1 MADVMPWDA
10 WADAIDDLAAERGK
24 SINVYRSPS
33 EQVAAPAILIR
44 PDSPWQTAADADMP
58 FAQIAERY
66 AAVCL
71 VASTDPLSNQADLRD
86 LVRLARDAAIAATF
100 RWTQTSGISP
110 SEADGVEYLASVVRA
125 TWGARD

>member
-1 MADVMPWDA
+1 MPWDA
-10 WADAIDDLAAERGK
+10 WADAVDDLAAERGK

-33 EQVAAPAILIR
+33 DQVAAPAILIR

-58 FAQIAERY
+58 FAQIAERWV
-66 AAVCL
+66 AVCL
-71 VASTDPLSNQADLRD
+71 VASTDPLSNQSDLRD
-86 LVRLARDAAIAATF
+86 LVRLARDAAIAAAF
-100 RWTQTSGISP
+100 HWTQTSGISP